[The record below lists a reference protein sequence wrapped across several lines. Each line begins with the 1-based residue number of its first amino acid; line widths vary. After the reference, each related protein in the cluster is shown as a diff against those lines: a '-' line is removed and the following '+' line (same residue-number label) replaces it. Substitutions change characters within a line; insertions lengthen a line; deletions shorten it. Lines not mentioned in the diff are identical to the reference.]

1 VFEIGMSSEPSY
13 ACDAEFL
20 KLFTRRADVDLA
32 LVSLELARDTQPGLD
47 FRPTLEWLDA
57 RGQELSGA
65 IARARTECDAL
76 ALLVECLAERHGIF
90 GNADCYERADSSF
103 LNRAIETG
111 RGLPITLSILYMA
124 VADRVG
130 IDLRG
135 VSAPRHFL
143 TRYESVGGT
152 LFVDPFA
159 HGRIISQ
166 RECMKWLCE
175 VSGLGKSEVRPALK
189 PARSRTIVIRMLN
202 NLKALY
208 ARQQNWQAAWM
219 VQHRLAALEPCSYQE
234 RRDLALISIRAN
246 RPGHAIDL
254 LRSCL
259 RTCPEEEKQS
269 LELHLQEAGTQLCRW
284 N

>member
-1 VFEIGMSSEPSY
+1 MSAEPTY

-20 KLFTRRADVDLA
+20 KLFTRRPDVDLT
-32 LVSLELARDTQPGLD
+32 LVALELARDTQPGLD

-57 RGQELSGA
+57 RGRELASA
-65 IARARTECDAL
+65 VARSRNDGDAL
-76 ALLVECLAERHGIF
+76 RLLVRCLSEQHGIY
-90 GNADCYERADSSF
+90 GEDACYEQAESSF
-103 LNRAIETG
+103 LNRVVETG

-124 VADRVG
+124 VAERVG

-135 VSAPRHFL
+135 VSAPKHFL
-143 TRYESVGGT
+143 TRYESVDGT
-152 LFVDPFA
+152 LFIDPFA
-159 HGRIISQ
+159 HGRIVSQ
-166 RECMKWLCE
+166 RACMKWLCE
-175 VSGLGKSEVRPALK
+175 ISGLRKADVRASLRPAG
-189 PARSRTIVIRMLN
+189 SRTIVTRMLN

-208 ARQQNWQAAWM
+208 VRQGNWPAAWM
-219 VQHRLAALEPCSYQE
+219 VQHRLTALAPASYQE

-259 RTCPEEEKQS
+259 RTCPTDEKPS
-269 LELHLQEAGTQLCRW
+269 LELHLQEANSQLCRW

>member
-1 VFEIGMSSEPSY
+1 MTSEPTY

-20 KLFTRRADVDLA
+20 KLFTRRADVDLT
-32 LVSLELARDTQPGLD
+32 LVALELARDAQPGLD

-57 RGQELSGA
+57 RGRELAGA
-65 IARARTECDAL
+65 VARSRTDAD
-76 ALLVECLAERHGIF
+76 AVRLLIQCLAERHGIH
-90 GNADCYERADSSF
+90 GDEACYEQAESSF
-103 LNRAIETG
+103 LNRVIETG

-124 VADRVG
+124 VAERVG

-143 TRYESVGGT
+143 TRYESVDGT
-152 LFVDPFA
+152 VFIDPFA
-159 HGRIISQ
+159 RGRILSQ
-166 RECMKWLCE
+166 RACVKWLAE
-175 VSGLGKSEVRPALK
+175 ISGLAKADVRSSLK
-189 PARSRTIVIRMLN
+189 PAASRTIVMRMLN

-208 ARQQNWQAAWM
+208 VKQEKWTSAWM
-219 VQHRLAALEPCSYQE
+219 VQHRLTALAPSSYQE

-259 RTCPEEEKQS
+259 RSCPSKEKPA
-269 LELHLQEAGTQLCRW
+269 LEHHLQEANAQLCRW

>member
-1 VFEIGMSSEPSY
+1 MSAEPTY

-20 KLFTRRADVDLA
+20 KLFTRRPDVDLT
-32 LVSLELARDTQPGLD
+32 LVALELARDAQPGLD

-57 RGQELSGA
+57 RGRELSSA
-65 IARARTECDAL
+65 VARSRNDNDAL
-76 ALLVECLAERHGIF
+76 RLLVKCLSEQHGIF
-90 GNADCYERADSSF
+90 GEDACYEQAESSF
-103 LNRAIETG
+103 LNRVVETG

-124 VADRVG
+124 VAERVG

-135 VSAPRHFL
+135 VSAPKHFL
-143 TRYESVGGT
+143 TRYESVDGT

-159 HGRIISQ
+159 HGRIVSQ

-175 VSGLGKSEVRPALK
+175 ISGMRKSEVRASLRPAG
-189 PARSRTIVIRMLN
+189 PRTVVTRMLN

-208 ARQQNWQAAWM
+208 VRRQNWPAAWM
-219 VQHRLAALEPCSYQE
+219 VQHRLTALAPASYQE

-259 RTCPEEEKQS
+259 RTCPTDEKPS
-269 LELHLQEAGTQLCRW
+269 LELHLREANSQLCRW

>member
-1 VFEIGMSSEPSY
+1 MSAEPSY

-20 KLFTRRADVDLA
+20 KLFTRRADVDLT
-32 LVSLELARDTQPGLD
+32 LVALELARDAQPGLD
-47 FRPTLEWLDA
+47 FRPALEWIDQRA
-57 RGQELSGA
+57 RELSGA
-65 IARARTECDAL
+65 VARSRSDAEAL
-76 ALLVECLAERHGIF
+76 RLLVECLAEQHGIF
-90 GNADCYERADSSF
+90 GDVECYQRAESSF
-103 LNRAIETG
+103 LNRVIETG

-143 TRYESVGGT
+143 TRFESVDGS

-159 HGRIISQ
+159 RGRIISQ
-166 RECMKWLCE
+166 RECVRWLCE
-175 VSGLGKSEVRPALK
+175 ISGLKKSDVRVSLK
-189 PARSRTIVIRMLN
+189 PVGSRTIVIRMLN

-208 ARQQNWQAAWM
+208 IRQEGWTAAWM
-219 VQHRLAALEPCSYQE
+219 VQHRLAALLPCSYQE

-254 LRSCL
+254 LQSCL
-259 RTCPEEEKQS
+259 RTCPTEEKPS
-269 LELHLQEAGTQLCRW
+269 LELHLQEANSQLCRW